1 MSRPSWRERVE
12 RTPIGAR
19 VASHGWRQLFLGV
32 TRANAASQIVAG
44 ITVLA
49 IAVPEQLATAD
60 LAGVPAFAAL
70 LAFMV
75 ATLVYALVGSN
86 P

>member
-1 MSRPSWRERVE
+1 
-12 RTPIGAR
+12 
-19 VASHGWRQLFLGV
+19 
-32 TRANAASQIVAG
+32 VAG